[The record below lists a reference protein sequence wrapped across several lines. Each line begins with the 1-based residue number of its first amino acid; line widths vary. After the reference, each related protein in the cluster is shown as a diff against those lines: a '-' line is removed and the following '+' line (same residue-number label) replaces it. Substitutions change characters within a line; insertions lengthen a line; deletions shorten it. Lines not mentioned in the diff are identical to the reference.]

1 MEHKAFIFDTDKFNN
16 ELKEIFKNCN
26 DEIEVIRSFINQHI
40 GEIKSPYEEEYIDST
55 WEKQLENKDLQE
67 YADFAMAYYYDVE
80 YDYGLGYY
88 WEAILKCIKRL
99 KLKYNPE
106 YYMLGA
112 SVSLGSEELDP
123 GRLGLGIVDAKD
135 IDTMAEE
142 LITNKKYISKQIQV
156 LIEISDGDLDAEDLM
171 EAYSDLCELYVTARV
186 NKSGIL
192 MTF

>member
-1 MEHKAFIFDTDKFNN
+1 MEHKAFVFDTIKFNN

-26 DEIEVIRSFINQHI
+26 DEIGVIKGFINQHI

-55 WEKQLENKDLQE
+55 WEEQLENKDLQE
-67 YADFAMAYYYDVE
+67 YADFAIAYYYDIE
-80 YDYGLGYY
+80 YDYGLEYY
-88 WEAILKCIKRL
+88 WEAILECIKKL

-106 YYMLGA
+106 YYILGA
-112 SVSLGSEELDP
+112 SISLGSEKLDP

-135 IDTMAEE
+135 IDIMSKELIDNKNFIAEKIQLLSEE
-142 LITNKKYISKQIQV
+142 LLDDV
-156 LIEISDGDLDAEDLM
+156 EIEELVELYD
-171 EAYSDLCELYVTARV
+171 DLCNLYLTAKE